1 MGIKLAVFGV
11 GNTLRMDDGIGVF
24 LVREIKDIF
33 DKEKIKVYEIGTETW
48 RIFSILNEEKYEN
61 ILIVDAINLNFIPG
75 FVYVSK
81 NPFISDFFNISSHE
95 KNYIEDL
102 ILTNFCGNI
111 YIFGVEPYKVD
122 WQIGLSDI
130 LKEKFNDIL
139 EKLITL
145 CNLIIEENKESEN
158 DLFRIEKY

>member
-1 MGIKLAVFGV
+1 MGIKLAVFGI

-24 LVREIKDIF
+24 LAREIKERF
-33 DKEKIKVYEIGTETW
+33 DEEKIKVYEIGTETW
-48 RIFSILNEEKYEN
+48 RIFSILSEEKCEN

-81 NPFISDFFNISSHE
+81 NPFISDIFFISSHE

-102 ILTNFCGNI
+102 IISNFCENI
-111 YIFGVEPYKVD
+111 YIFGVEPYKID
-122 WQIGLSDI
+122 WHIGLSDI
-130 LKEKFNDIL
+130 LREKFDEIL
-139 EKLITL
+139 NKLITL
-145 CNLIIEENKESEN
+145 CNMILEEKEREN